1 MIILILG
8 AVMVILSVI
17 VLFTYIRFVRRSI
30 KTEATIVKVDRKN
43 VTGEIKPGESGGGSV
58 AVEYMFDGK
67 KYVNVLAENLV
78 DLSDQQKIKEGNK
91 ITIYVDTTS
100 PEKVEGTNPRQM
112 FTISI
117 FSLIAGLAFLT
128 VGILSVSGVI
138 KLI

>member
-78 DLSDQQKIKEGNK
+78 DLSDQQRIKEGNK

-138 KLI
+138 NL

>member
-1 MIILILG
+1 
-8 AVMVILSVI
+8 MVILSVI

-138 KLI
+138 NL

>member
-67 KYVNVLAENLV
+67 KYVNV
-78 DLSDQQKIKEGNK
+78 
-91 ITIYVDTTS
+91 
-100 PEKVEGTNPRQM
+100 
-112 FTISI
+112 
-117 FSLIAGLAFLT
+117 
-128 VGILSVSGVI
+128 
-138 KLI
+138 

>member
-8 AVMVILSVI
+8 VVMVILSVI

-138 KLI
+138 NL

>member
-1 MIILILG
+1 MMILILG

-43 VTGEIKPGESGGGSV
+43 VTGEIKPGENGGGSV

-138 KLI
+138 NL

>member
-1 MIILILG
+1 M
-8 AVMVILSVI
+8 
-17 VLFTYIRFVRRSI
+17 
-30 KTEATIVKVDRKN
+30 
-43 VTGEIKPGESGGGSV
+43 
-58 AVEYMFDGK
+58 EYMFDGK

-138 KLI
+138 NL

>member
-1 MIILILG
+1 MTVSLAETNCLDYLVIVFNI
-8 AVMVILSVI
+8 VVILFLVA
-17 VLFTYIRFVRRSI
+17 LNGFFVAS
-30 KTEATIVKVDRKN
+30 EFSIVKVRPSRLD
-43 VTGEIKPGESGGGSV
+43 T
-58 AVEYMFDGK
+58 
-67 KYVNVLAENLV
+67 L
-78 DLSDQQKIKEGNK
+78 IKEGNK

-138 KLI
+138 NM

>member
-78 DLSDQQKIKEGNK
+78 DLSDQQKIKEGNT

-138 KLI
+138 NL

>member
-117 FSLIAGLAFLT
+117 FSLIAGLTFLT

-138 KLI
+138 NL

>member
-138 KLI
+138 NL

>member
-58 AVEYMFDGK
+58 DVEYMFDGK

-78 DLSDQQKIKEGNK
+78 DLSDQQRIKEGNK

-138 KLI
+138 NL

>member
-1 MIILILG
+1 M
-8 AVMVILSVI
+8 
-17 VLFTYIRFVRRSI
+17 
-30 KTEATIVKVDRKN
+30 KN
-43 VTGEIKPGESGGGSV
+43 GGGSV

-138 KLI
+138 NL